1 MHNEDRTGEEIG
13 QAIGL
18 KIAKGIAIG
27 FAIFFA
33 VVIGGLV
40 LGWLVQYLWN
50 ETLVALFDVP
60 PITFWQA
67 FALFILAKIFFG
79 FGGSSHF
86 GHKGKGQRKHRRG
99 GKDWWDKRAHEQEPI
114 AVDQDEDFQ
123 KYWREK
129 GKAAYEEYVAGKKV
143 IRSEESKE

>member
-1 MHNEDRTGEEIG
+1 MNLEGKTGEEIG

-33 VVIGGLV
+33 VVIGGLL
-40 LGWLVQYLWN
+40 LGWLVKYLWN

-67 FALFILAKIFFG
+67 FALFVLAKIFFG
-79 FGGSSHF
+79 FGSSNHF
-86 GHKGKGQRKHRRG
+86 GHKEKRHSKHHEHGKR
-99 GKDWWDKRAHEQEPI
+99 WWDKHEQREEPI
-114 AVDQDEDFQ
+114 AVEKDEDFQ

-129 GKAAYEEYVAGKKV
+129 GKSAYEEYMSQKSRDGRDA
-143 IRSEESKE
+143 